1 MESQLTPYAASSV
14 PAAQAV
20 LVLAPHPDDEVF
32 GCGGA
37 LALHLQAGSR
47 VHVVIATDGDAGGD
61 AQVRRLES
69 RAAAEVLGY
78 GVPDFWGLPDRGVL
92 YGEALVA
99 RIIRTLDECGAQ
111 VLYAPSLW
119 EIHPDHRALAL
130 AAREAVRRQG
140 HGVLMG
146 YEIGAALRPNRLV
159 DITPVLETKRSAMQ
173 CFGSQL
179 ALQAYDRHV
188 EALNVFRSYTLP
200 SAVQAAEAFE
210 QADAPTLRARGQAFF
225 ESEYERQRDSRLM
238 LLPED
243 ADLVSIL
250 IRSMDRP
257 ELDRA
262 LSSIAAQTWPRIEV
276 VVVNAKGTGHRAL
289 PEWCGR
295 FPMRLVDSEAG
306 PLHRSAAANRAIE
319 AARGEF
325 LMFLDDD
332 DWLDA
337 GHVAKLAQGLQ
348 ERTDAVAAVTG
359 AQGVDAEGRQV
370 AVWKARPAGEHRL
383 MLVNQM
389 PIMSVLFRRDRLRGA
404 CFDEQMDVY
413 EDWDF
418 WLQLSEHGSFVDV
431 PGISA
436 NYLIRHFDGSGVHQ
450 QEVAREGMARI
461 RRKWRGRWPDAWF
474 ARVNQDLQA
483 AEGRS
488 EGLEAQEAQLR
499 EQLQLAHQTAA
510 QARSLGEAL
519 QAAQAARERAER
531 QQAAAEQQRD
541 VAQQQRQ
548 VAEQQFQVA
557 EHQRHVAL
565 QQRDTLQHERNL
577 ADQRS
582 AVTQQSLDAVSAQLQ
597 AVLRSRSWRL
607 GAPIRLA
614 GHLIRRLLG
623 R

>member
-1 MESQLTPYAASSV
+1 MESLLTPYAASGV

-37 LALHLQAGSR
+37 LALHLRAGSR
-47 VHVVIATDGDAGGD
+47 VQVIIATDGDAGGD
-61 AQVRRLES
+61 AEVRRLES

-92 YGEALVA
+92 YGEALVT
-99 RIIRTLDECGAQ
+99 RILRAIEDCAAE

-119 EIHPDHRALAL
+119 ENHPDHRVLAL
-130 AAREAVRRQG
+130 AAREAIRRQDRC
-140 HGVLMG
+140 VLMAC
-146 YEIGAALRPNRLV
+146 EIGAALRPNRLV
-159 DITPVLETKRSAMQ
+159 DITPVLEQKRAAMR

-179 ALQAYDRHV
+179 VLQAYDRHV
-188 EALNVFRSYTLP
+188 EALNVFRSYTL
-200 SAVQAAEAFE
+200 SSSVQAAEAFE
-210 QADAPTLRARGQAFF
+210 QADAPTLRARGQSFLA
-225 ESEYERQRDSRLM
+225 SEYARQRESHLM

-243 ADLVSIL
+243 ADFVSIL

-276 VVVNAKGTGHRAL
+276 VVVNAKGAGHRPL

-295 FPMRLVDSEAG
+295 FPMRLVDSAQ
-306 PLHRSAAANRAIE
+306 PLHRSVAANRAIE
-319 AARGEF
+319 ASRGEA

-474 ARVNQDLQA
+474 ARVNQDLQS

-499 EQLQLAHQTAA
+499 EQLQLAHQAAA
-510 QARSLGEAL
+510 QAQRLREAL
-519 QAAQAARERAER
+519 QAAQAARERAEQ

-557 EHQRHVAL
+557 EHHRHVAL

-582 AVTQQSLDAVSAQLQ
+582 AAAQQSLDAVSAQLQ

-614 GHLIRRLLG
+614 GHLARRLLG